1 MQAHTLK
8 FVMVGDIN
16 VGKTQLCK
24 RFTKNTYMPESSS
37 TVGMEF
43 ATKEILFEKS
53 LIKVYIIHNRT
64 TSNHTNNDNDDD
76 DSLRYGTPLVKNDSI
91 A

>member
-8 FVMVGDIN
+8 FVLVGDIN

-24 RFTKNTYMPESSS
+24 RFTKNVFQHESSS

-43 ATKEILFEKS
+43 ATKEILFEKC
-53 LIKVYIIHNRT
+53 
-64 TSNHTNNDNDDD
+64 
-76 DSLRYGTPLVKNDSI
+76 LVKVDIITIILND
-91 A
+91 

>member
-1 MQAHTLK
+1 MQSHTLK

-24 RFTKNTYMPESSS
+24 RFTKNTFMHESSS

-43 ATKEILFEKS
+43 ATKEIQFEKS
-53 LIKVYIIHNRT
+53 LIKVIYIYIYLSLHIFIYIHIF
-64 TSNHTNNDNDDD
+64 HC
-76 DSLRYGTPLVKNDSI
+76 I
-91 A
+91 ALHINI

>member
-8 FVMVGDIN
+8 FVLVGDIN

-24 RFTKNTYMPESSS
+24 RFTKNTFQHESSS

-43 ATKEILFEKS
+43 ATKEIQFEKCKS
-53 LIKVYIIHNRT
+53 
-64 TSNHTNNDNDDD
+64 D
-76 DSLRYGTPLVKNDSI
+76 
-91 A
+91 